1 MDAPRGATAG
11 SNERSVGFGVER
23 IGLAALRAPI
33 AACALLTLALAA
45 AATGIPQLRFD
56 DNLQNVFNSGAP
68 EDAAYRDLA
77 RNFSVGEAEIL
88 IVASAPDFARPE
100 SIEALRRIHFEL
112 QLTEGVAAVTSV
124 FSLREA
130 PQGGVPPQVLQPDL
144 PPAELTKA
152 LARIDRHP
160 FNLGKLMSA
169 DRRFALVSVRMTRE
183 VSTLEGQQ
191 RLARELRATALSAA
205 EGSDVK
211 ITVTGV
217 PLLRIEIVR
226 RLIKDSIGLNLL
238 GAAIVIAVGLLLFQS
253 LRLTAI
259 AVAPSILAAGTA
271 LGGMGLAGVNIN
283 AMTIV
288 IPVLILVL
296 VFSDSM
302 HLTYVWAQYRR
313 GGASAK
319 EAARAAMREVGPACV
334 LSTSITVL
342 AFGTVAVS
350 NTYIIIEFGLAGGA
364 ANVLGLLVLLVA
376 HPVVCMLLG
385 RNVPAPLPKRGL
397 HASFVWISAVTER
410 AVFAAPRLIVVSGIA
425 VVLVTGAAYL
435 NLTPNYSIR
444 EHLPAGD
451 PVNAALTEIDRHLNG
466 AFSVQIPVPLP
477 QDAKA
482 LDASALAEIRKVHEA
497 VQETLP
503 GAAILSPWSFA
514 LWLDA
519 KTPEEAARA
528 IVPVW
533 GELSPAQRRRLL
545 SDDGKS
551 ALVTTWIG
559 ELSATETG
567 RLMTEIEAKVAERGP
582 RVQATGLVV
591 HSARKSQGIL
601 RELGFT
607 LIAEV
612 VLAIC
617 LIAFAF
623 RSVGAGLLSI
633 LPNLLPL
640 LATGTFLLVSGRGLQ
655 FASALALTIAFSI
668 AVNETIHYLHR
679 YRHSRVAG
687 LAREAAVRDGI
698 RVVGPVMIAT
708 TVVLCA
714 GLSATLFSSL
724 PMTALFGFLCAF
736 LLAVGLIADL
746 LLLPSLILE
755 FPKRWKND
763 L

>member
-1 MDAPRGATAG
+1 MDAPSPTLGPH
-11 SNERSVGFGVER
+11 ERSVGFGIER

-33 AACALLTLALAA
+33 AAFVLLALALTA
-45 AATGIPQLRFD
+45 AAIGIPQLRFD
-56 DNLQNVFNSGAP
+56 DNLQNVFNSGAA
-68 EDAAYRDLA
+68 EDLAYRDLA
-77 RNFSVGEAEIL
+77 RSFSVGEAEIL
-88 IVASAPDFARPE
+88 IVAESSSFAKE
-100 SIEALRRIHFEL
+100 DSLEALRRIHFEM

-124 FSLREA
+124 FSLRKA
-130 PQGGVPPQVLQPDL
+130 PRGGVPPQVLQPGL
-144 PPAELTKA
+144 QETALGKA
-152 LARIDRHP
+152 LTEIDRHP
-160 FNLGKLMSA
+160 FNLGKLLSA

-183 VSTLEGQQ
+183 VSTLPAQQ
-191 RLARELRATALSAA
+191 QLVNAIRAAAESAA
-205 EGSDVK
+205 QGSDVK
-211 ITVTGV
+211 LTVTGI

-302 HLTYVWAQYRR
+302 HLTYVWAQHRR
-313 GGASAK
+313 SGASAK
-319 EAARAAMREVGPACV
+319 DAARSALAEVGPACV
-334 LSTSITVL
+334 LSTAITVL

-350 NTYIIIEFGLAGGA
+350 NTFIIIEFGLAGAGA
-364 ANVLGLLVLLVA
+364 NILGLAVLLVA
-376 HPVVCMLLG
+376 HPIVCLLLG
-385 RNVPAPLPKRGL
+385 GTVPPALPKRGL
-397 HASFVWISAVTER
+397 HALFVGISAASER
-410 AVFAAPRLIVVSGIA
+410 AVFAAPRTIVVTGLAI
-425 VVLVTGAAYL
+425 VLLTGAAYL

-451 PVNAALTEIDRHLNG
+451 PVNAALTQIDRHLNG

-477 QDAKA
+477 QDANA
-482 LDASALAEIRKVHEA
+482 LDAASLAEIRKVHEA
-497 VQETLP
+497 VQEALP
-503 GAAILSPWSFA
+503 GAAVLSPWSFA
-514 LWLDA
+514 QWLGA
-519 KTPEEAARA
+519 ATPEAAANA
-528 IVPVW
+528 ILPVW
-533 GELSPAQRRRLL
+533 SELPPPQRRRLL

-559 ELSATETG
+559 ELSATDTD
-567 RLMTEIEAKVAERGP
+567 RLVSNLEAKIAERGP
-582 RVQATGLVV
+582 KVQATGLVV

-617 LIAFAF
+617 LIALAF
-623 RSVGAGLLSI
+623 RSIAAGLLSI

-640 LATGTFLLVSGRGLQ
+640 LATGAFLLVSGRGLQ

-679 YRHSRVAG
+679 YRHSRAAG
-687 LAREAAVRDGI
+687 LTRIPAVKDGI

-714 GLSATLFSSL
+714 GLSATFFSSL

-746 LLLPSLILE
+746 LLLPALILE
-755 FPKRWKND
+755 LPRRWSRE